1 MDSYTSSTGI
11 SHLNKSEPT
20 EALIFGDNTCPNCG
34 NILELEKKWLNG
46 IQINVRY
53 RCLQCGYV
61 CPIKHNQEDMEKL
74 SPTYD
79 KSVYDF
85 LSNFGKDIH
94 DRIADTLNRSV

>member
-11 SHLNKSEPT
+11 SHLNKSKPT
-20 EALIFGDNTCPNCG
+20 EAIIFGDNTCPNCG
-34 NILELEKKWLNG
+34 YILEIEKKWLNG

-53 RCLQCGYV
+53 RCLHCGYV
-61 CPIKHNQEDMEKL
+61 CPIKYDQEDMEKL

-79 KSVYDF
+79 RSVYNF

-94 DRIADTLNRSV
+94 DRISDIMKRSV